1 MTQIATT
8 IEQGKKL
15 KELGINVDTA
25 DMHYWFD
32 ANYNEFFLEPSKASD
47 NMEKFPAWSL
57 GALIK
62 LLPDT
67 IILDNGDVCDLSVLN
82 IGVYYRCF
90 VDRSIVQGFENENIL
105 MQEFNDDPNCFDVFT
120 LDEIKG
126 DLRLSYTSPVIWEE
140 GTFCISTN
148 GDWLHHNDMFLAVL
162 FGDMKRSSPIF
173 DFEVI
178 GNIHD
183 NPELI
188 K

>member
-1 MTQIATT
+1 MKREILFR
-8 IEQGKKL
+8 GKCFGSWRYGSYVHFDKKPTHNCYNCNYKDFIVTNEEDGEHYYPITELSSIGLYTGL
-15 KELGINVDTA
+15 KDKNGKDIYEGD
-25 DMHYWFD
+25 
-32 ANYNEFFLEPSKASD
+32 
-47 NMEKFPAWSL
+47 
-57 GALIK
+57 
-62 LLPDT
+62 
-67 IILDNGDVCDLSVLN
+67 IIQVKE
-82 IGVYYRCF
+82 Y
-90 VDRSIVQGFENENIL
+90 ENIL
-105 MQEFNDDPNCFDVFT
+105 MQEFNDDPNCFDMFT

-126 DLRLSYTSPVIWEE
+126 DLQQSYTSPVIWED

-178 GNIHD
+178 GNVTD